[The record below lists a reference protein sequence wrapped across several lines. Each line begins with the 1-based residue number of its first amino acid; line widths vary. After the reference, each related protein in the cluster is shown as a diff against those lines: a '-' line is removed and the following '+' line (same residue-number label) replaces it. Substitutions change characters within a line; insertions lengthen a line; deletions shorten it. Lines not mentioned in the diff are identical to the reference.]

1 MASSAPWGSNTPGPK
16 TYGWESI
23 FCLSTCAGGA
33 QRDAGTSKPVGRR
46 GVVASFIGFSLVQGQ
61 LLSWSTWQS
70 SRQLHS
76 TTSAVTI
83 TLEDRVSLFIN
94 PNLSNPLMESH
105 S

>member
-1 MASSAPWGSNTPGPK
+1 
-16 TYGWESI
+16 
-23 FCLSTCAGGA
+23 
-33 QRDAGTSKPVGRR
+33 
-46 GVVASFIGFSLVQGQ
+46 VASFIGFSLVRGQ

-105 S
+105 SATIGFSDVLMDSLDISFL